1 VREATATEVTR
12 TIGPHYE
19 DVFTY
24 SRVHVCV
31 LFYLHGDH
39 LGSTAVATNAGGAKT
54 NDVRYYA
61 YGVPRAGDPAA
72 LPTDR
77 AFTGQK
83 LDRGTGLMYYGARY
97 YDPALGMFLSPDTVV
112 PEPGNPQGLNRYAY
126 VYNNPLKYT
135 DPSGHFAWFVAVPV
149 GALIGA
155 GVTYGFQVAAN
166 ISQNGLNVQAFT

>member
-1 VREATATEVTR
+1 
-12 TIGPHYE
+12 
-19 DVFTY
+19 
-24 SRVHVCV
+24 V

-83 LDRGTGLMYYGARY
+83 LDGGTGLMCCGARY
-97 YDPALGMFLSPDTVV
+97 YDPMLGGP
-112 PEPGNPQGLNRYAY
+112 PPWPGRQGRRISHECTNHAAGGRSFQVRARNMPQ
-126 VYNNPLKYT
+126 
-135 DPSGHFAWFVAVPV
+135 DVAVV
-149 GALIGA
+149 
-155 GVTYGFQVAAN
+155 
-166 ISQNGLNVQAFT
+166 S